1 MCGSA
6 ALRRRASRPQL
17 KRDPL
22 GSRDPGLR
30 VTPHPLPVSA
40 VVGIAVAGAIV
51 AVVGAWWLRS
61 RTLASFERRL
71 GSRERSEW
79 AYVLTVWALV
89 SLLVIVYSAVGLM
102 SLPIGVGLGFGS
114 AVAVLGLLW
123 PPYIQDPQFSTAQ
136 RLVQRV
142 LVTVVGVILLML
154 AAGHAG

>member
-1 MCGSA
+1 M
-6 ALRRRASRPQL
+6 
-17 KRDPL
+17 
-22 GSRDPGLR
+22 
-30 VTPHPLPVSA
+30 TPHPLPVSA

-51 AVVGAWWLRS
+51 AVLGAWWLRS
-61 RTLASFERRL
+61 RTLASFERSL

-89 SLLVIVYSAVGLM
+89 ILLGIVYSAVGLM
-102 SLPIGVGLGFGS
+102 SLPIGVGLGSGS

-123 PPYIQDPQFSTAQ
+123 PPYMQDPTFSTAQ

>member
-1 MCGSA
+1 M
-6 ALRRRASRPQL
+6 
-17 KRDPL
+17 
-22 GSRDPGLR
+22 
-30 VTPHPLPVSA
+30 TPHPLPVSA

-61 RTLASFERRL
+61 RTLASFERGL

-89 SLLVIVYSAVGLM
+89 ILLGIVYSALGLM
-102 SLPIGVGLGFGS
+102 PLPIGVGLGFGS
-114 AVAVLGLLW
+114 AFAVLGLLW
-123 PPYIQDPQFSTAQ
+123 PPYMQDPKFSTAQ

-142 LVTVVGVILLML
+142 VVTVVGVILLML